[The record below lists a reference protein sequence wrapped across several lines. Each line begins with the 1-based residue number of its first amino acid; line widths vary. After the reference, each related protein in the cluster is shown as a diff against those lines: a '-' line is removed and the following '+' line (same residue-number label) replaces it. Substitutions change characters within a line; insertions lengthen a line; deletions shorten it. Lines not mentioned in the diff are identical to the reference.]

1 MKRTVKNKQNQN
13 FPYKSKCTWKA
24 TNQKLDEGLGL
35 WHGGECS
42 HPELRIGATPA
53 RCADTSIR
61 EVEAGTSEVHQILF
75 QKTTIQ
81 KNLGSWRDGSLVR
94 SSTRGLSSGMVAHVP
109 GDTVPGSGRCRH

>member
-1 MKRTVKNKQNQN
+1 MARWRVL
-13 FPYKSKCTWKA
+13 A
-24 TNQKLDEGLGL
+24 GMHL
-35 WHGGECS
+35 
-42 HPELRIGATPA
+42 ELRIGATPA

-81 KNLGSWRDGSLVR
+81 KNLGSWRAGSLVR

-109 GDTVPGSGRCRH
+109 GDVVPGSGRCRH